1 MILIDD
7 LLLWWPMKGIVALAR
22 KVQEIAEGEMID
34 DVGKLKAEL
43 QEAQMLFEMDEI
55 TEEEYTRR
63 EKNVLHRLEALQDTQ
78 KTQHA

>member
-22 KVQEIAEGEMID
+22 KVQDIAEGEMVD
-34 DVGKLKAEL
+34 DAGKLKAEL

-55 TEEEYTRR
+55 TEEEYMWR
-63 EKNVLHRLEALQDTQ
+63 EKDVLARLDALQN
-78 KTQHA
+78 KNSVK